1 MITHQELIPLTT
13 GLITESGPKFNSIVE
28 NSHRYNTVQSQI
40 LNKLESDFKEI
51 ETLSEKWHDVRNIFE
66 FKNSYEKE
74 RFEAENRT
82 KDLIETQLKLVIAMQ
97 QKLVNIKHLE
107 NKGILQMTGQKLKH
121 ELENFLKQTHKDLRM
136 HAYNL
141 ADEIKNYMNK
151 EYKRLTEQLQT

>member
-28 NSHRYNTVQSQI
+28 NSHRYNAVQAQI
-40 LNKLESDFKEI
+40 LNKLESDFKEL

-66 FKNSYEKE
+66 FKNSYDKE
-74 RFEAENRT
+74 TFEAENRS
-82 KDLIETQLKLVIAMQ
+82 KEPIETQLKKVFEMQ
-97 QKLVNIKHLE
+97 QKLGNIKHSE
-107 NKGILQMTGQKLKH
+107 IRGVLQMTGQKLKH

-151 EYKRLTEQLQT
+151 EYKRLIEQLST